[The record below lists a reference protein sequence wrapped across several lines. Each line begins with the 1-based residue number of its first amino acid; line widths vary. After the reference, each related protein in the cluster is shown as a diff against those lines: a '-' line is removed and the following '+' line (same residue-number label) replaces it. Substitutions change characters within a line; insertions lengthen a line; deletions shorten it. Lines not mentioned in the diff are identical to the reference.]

1 MYKSGLTELDAI
13 LAVARRGSFK
23 AAADELQMST
33 TALSNAVAGMEKRLG
48 VRLFH
53 RTTRSVALTET
64 GEQFVMQVAPALSDI
79 HHAMANASSR
89 QQSMSGSL
97 RINTSLGAARRV
109 FRPILAEYVRR
120 YPAVSVDVVTNG
132 RLVDVVGEGFD
143 AGIRVADL
151 VPRDMIAIPI
161 GLPFRMMVVGSKAY
175 FARRKRPQTPTDLA
189 EHLCIRARMPTGAP
203 VGWEFVRRGAPFTID
218 VTGPL
223 VLDEALLMY
232 EAARDGLGLAMLA
245 DWYVK
250 DDLKKGWLIS
260 VLDDWMP
267 AYPPLSL
274 YYSGR
279 RNVPAPLRALIEL
292 IRELGLPA

>member
-1 MYKSGLTELDAI
+1 MYKSGLVELDAM
-13 LAVARRGSFK
+13 LAVARRGGFK
-23 AAADELQMST
+23 AAADELHMST
-33 TALSNAVAGMEKRLG
+33 TALSNAVAGLEKRLG

-53 RTTRSVALTET
+53 RTTRSVALTEA
-64 GEQFVMQVAPALSDI
+64 GEQFVAQVAPAMSDI
-79 HHAMANASSR
+79 HQAMAHASGR
-89 QQSMSGSL
+89 QQSMSGTL

-109 FRPILAEYVRR
+109 FRPILVEYARR
-120 YPAVSVDVVTNG
+120 HPAVTVDLVTNG

-161 GLPFRMMVVGSKAY
+161 GRPFRMKVVGSKTY
-175 FARRKRPQTPTDLA
+175 FARRERPRAPTDLA
-189 EHLCIRARMPTGAP
+189 EHVCIRARMPSGAP
-203 VGWEFVRRGAPFTID
+203 VGWEFVRRGRSFTVD
-218 VTGPL
+218 VAGPL
-223 VLDEALLMY
+223 VLDEALLMV

-245 DWYVK
+245 DWYVA
-250 DDLKKGWLIS
+250 DALKKGRLID

-267 AYPPLSL
+267 TCPALSL

>member
-1 MYKSGLTELDAI
+1 MYTSGLTELDAI

-53 RTTRSVALTET
+53 RTTRSVALTEA
-64 GEQFVMQVAPALSDI
+64 GEQFVAQVAPALSDI
-79 HHAMANASSR
+79 HQAMANASGR
-89 QQSMSGSL
+89 QQSMAGRL

-109 FRPILAEYVRR
+109 FHPILAEYVRR
-120 YPAVSVDVVTNG
+120 YPAVSLDIVTNG

-151 VPRDMIAIPI
+151 VPRDMIAVPI
-161 GLPFRMMVVGSKAY
+161 GRPFRMAVVGSRAY
-175 FARRKRPQTPTDLA
+175 FAKHKRPQTPADLSD
-189 EHLCIRARMPTGAP
+189 HPCVGARMPTGAA
-203 VGWEFVRRGAPFTID
+203 VGWEFVRRGESFTID
-218 VTGPL
+218 VAGPL
-223 VLDEALLMY
+223 VLDEALLMA

-250 DDLKKGWLIS
+250 DDLKKGRLIG

-267 AYPPLSL
+267 TYPALSL
-274 YYSGR
+274 YYPGR
-279 RNVPAPLRALIEL
+279 RNVPAPLRALIDL
-292 IRELGLPA
+292 IHEIGLPA